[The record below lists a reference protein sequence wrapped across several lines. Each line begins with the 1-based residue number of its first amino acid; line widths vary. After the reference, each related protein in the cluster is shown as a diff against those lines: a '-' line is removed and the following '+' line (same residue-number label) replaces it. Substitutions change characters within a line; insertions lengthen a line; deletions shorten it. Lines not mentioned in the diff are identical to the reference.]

1 MYTPESK
8 KLIFVLN
15 LSLLL
20 LPISLLL
27 SNFVSEILI
36 SIIIFI
42 FFLNITRKNLLEIIN
57 NKTIIL
63 LLILTLYLIINYL
76 LNFDKN
82 PSITRSFLFIR
93 FPLYVIALSYF
104 LNSSLIN
111 NRNIYYF
118 WGVLI
123 FFTCLDLQL
132 QSFTGQN
139 IFGYEYIRQG
149 GSLNQSGEFYGGFKR
164 LGGFMNSELKI
175 AYLINNFFVI
185 SLGALAYYKKN
196 NYHLIMIF
204 LFTCV
209 TFYSVY
215 LTGERANFLCLIV
228 FIVGFVLASNVK
240 KYFLLIIFI
249 LTILINYNYFELK
262 KNHLM
267 ERMIFKNTKTII
279 NILNTSTETNKN
291 FLYKNDQYFA
301 HYSTAWE
308 IFKNYPIFGV
318 GLKNFRVYC
327 QNPIYSK
334 NVTLSMKNRNC
345 TTHPHNLYFEI
356 LSELGIMGSLIFFI
370 SFGYFFYICIKKS
383 YREKHMFLFGNTIF
397 LMTYFIPFLP
407 RGSFFTNWNAMIFW
421 TLFAVTFHLLNTKKV
436 DS

>member
-1 MYTPESK
+1 MYVHESK

-27 SNFVSEILI
+27 SNSTSELLI

-42 FFLNITRKNLLEIIN
+42 FFLNVAKKNLLKIIN

-63 LLILTLYLIINYL
+63 LLILTFYLIINYL

-82 PSITRSFLFIR
+82 PSITRSLLFIR
-93 FPLYVIALSYF
+93 FPLYVVALSYF
-104 LNSSLIN
+104 LNSRLIN

-118 WGVLI
+118 WGVVV
-123 FFTCLDLQL
+123 FFTCLDIQL

-139 IFGYEYIRQG
+139 IFGYEYIREG
-149 GSLNQSGEFYGGFKR
+149 GILNQSGEFDGGIKR
-164 LGGFMNSELKI
+164 LGGFMNDELKI

-185 SLGALAYYKKN
+185 SLGALAYYKKSI
-196 NYHLIMIF
+196 YHLAIIF
-204 LFTCV
+204 LYICV

-215 LTGERANFLCLIV
+215 LTGERANFLCLVI
-228 FIVGFVLASNVK
+228 FVTSFFLVSNFK
-240 KYFLLIIFI
+240 KYFLGVIFVLVLLIKV
-249 LTILINYNYFELK
+249 NYSESWNDHHK
-262 KNHLM
+262 G
-267 ERMIFKNTKTII
+267 RMIFKTAQDII
-279 NILNTSTETNKN
+279 KIVNVSNEENQHILAKKN
-291 FLYKNDQYFA
+291 SYFS

-308 IFKNYPIFGV
+308 IFKSNPIFGV

-327 QNPIYSK
+327 HDPIYSK
-334 NVTLSMKNRNC
+334 NVDISLKNKNC

-356 LSELGIMGSLIFFI
+356 LSELGIVGAVIFF
-370 SFGYFFYICIKKS
+370 SFFVYFFYVCIKKS
-383 YREKHMFLFGNTIF
+383 YEQKHIFLFGNTIL

-436 DS
+436 DI

>member
-1 MYTPESK
+1 MHIPVSK
-8 KLIFVLN
+8 KLIFLLN

-20 LPISLLL
+20 LPASLLF
-27 SNFVSEILI
+27 SNFTSEILI
-36 SIIIFI
+36 LIIIFF
-42 FFLNITRKNLLEIIN
+42 FFLITKKKDLLEALN
-57 NKTIIL
+57 NRIIIL
-63 LLILTLYLIINYL
+63 LLILTFYLILNYL
-76 LNFDKN
+76 LNIDKN
-82 PSITRSFLFIR
+82 PSITRSLLFIR
-93 FPLYVIALSYF
+93 FPLYVVALNYF
-104 LNSSLIN
+104 LNSGLIN
-111 NRNIYYF
+111 NRNIFYF
-118 WGVLI
+118 WGVII

-132 QSFTGQN
+132 QSITGQN
-139 IFGYEYIRQG
+139 IFGYEYIREG
-149 GSLNQSGEFYGGFKR
+149 GILNQTGEFDGGIKR
-164 LGGFMNSELKI
+164 LGGFMNDELKI
-175 AYLINNFFVI
+175 AHLINSFFVI

-228 FIVGFVLASNVK
+228 FIVSFFLASNVK
-240 KYFLLIIFI
+240 KYFLLMIFVLIILLNF
-249 LTILINYNYFELK
+249 NNFDSK
-262 KNHLM
+262 KNHLL

-279 NILNTSTETNKN
+279 NILNTSTEKNKH
-291 FLYKNDQYFA
+291 FLYKEDRYFS

-327 QNPIYSK
+327 HNPIYKK
-334 NVTLSMKNRNC
+334 NIPISLKNQNC

-356 LSELGIMGSLIFFI
+356 LSELGILGSLIFFI
-370 SFGYFFYICIKKS
+370 FFGYFFYICIKKS
-383 YREKHMFLFGNTIF
+383 YRQKHMFLFGNTIF

-421 TLFAVTFHLLNTKKV
+421 TVFAVTLHLLNTKKV
-436 DS
+436 DN